1 MRAKIMCLLLIF
13 VLLCTSRAASSRVA
27 VAVTR
32 RLAVPPVQARQ
43 AWLDYA
49 WAAGGGLPL
58 VASLVSADRQERT
71 LLPLMLREC
80 LVEDGYVLK
89 DAGALAVDVPARS
102 HRAKLL
108 FEPAVDALGS
118 TDLTW
123 HVEFET
129 TRRAWHVGSSVSATA
144 TSACR
149 CLCCHR

>member
-1 MRAKIMCLLLIF
+1 MRAKIMCLLLII

-89 DAGALAVDVPARS
+89 DAGALAVEVLLEAASVTSCHGARS
-102 HRAKLL
+102 AC
-108 FEPAVDALGS
+108 VAL
-118 TDLTW
+118 
-123 HVEFET
+123 
-129 TRRAWHVGSSVSATA
+129 
-144 TSACR
+144 
-149 CLCCHR
+149 